1 MTGSATEPKQFPS
14 GFLVATLLV
23 ASGILWAVMFLGT
36 LAHLT
41 LLAGGMPP
49 FDIRPRGYQ
58 N

>member
-49 FDIRPRGYQ
+49 FDIR
-58 N
+58 